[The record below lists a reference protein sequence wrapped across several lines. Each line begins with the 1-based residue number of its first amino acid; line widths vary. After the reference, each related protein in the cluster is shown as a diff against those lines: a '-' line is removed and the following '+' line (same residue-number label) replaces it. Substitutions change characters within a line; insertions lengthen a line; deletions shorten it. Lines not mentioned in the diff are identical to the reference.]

1 MLRITIELVP
11 YGRQEFAKV
20 IGRGSIGNISDLTD
34 LSDYTCTFDEDS
46 WKGRV
51 RGPYSGVLTGW
62 PRNQRGAWEIVHAA
76 LTEALRSPPIGPRV
90 RD

>member
-11 YGRQEFAKV
+11 YGREEFAKV

-34 LSDYTCTFDEDS
+34 LSDYMCTFEEDL

-51 RGPYSGVLTGW
+51 HGPYSGILTGW
-62 PRNQRGAWEIVHAA
+62 PRNTHGAWEIVHAA
-76 LTEALRSPPIGPRV
+76 LTAVLRSPSIGH
-90 RD
+90 DD

>member
-11 YGRQEFAKV
+11 YGREEFAKM

-34 LSDYTCTFDEDS
+34 LSDYKCTFEEDS

-51 RGPYSGVLTGW
+51 HGPYSGMLTRW
-62 PRNQRGAWEIVHAA
+62 PRNTHGAWEIVHGA
-76 LTEALRSPPIGPRV
+76 LKAVLRSPPGV